1 MKRIFDLLEKNERE
15 RVILEFYYLKF
26 LNIFNFIILTD
37 IIIILENV
45 F

>member
-1 MKRIFDLLEKNERE
+1 MKRIFDLLEKEERSSNFE
-15 RVILEFYYLKF
+15 ILLFKNFKIYL
-26 LNIFNFIILTD
+26 IFIILTD